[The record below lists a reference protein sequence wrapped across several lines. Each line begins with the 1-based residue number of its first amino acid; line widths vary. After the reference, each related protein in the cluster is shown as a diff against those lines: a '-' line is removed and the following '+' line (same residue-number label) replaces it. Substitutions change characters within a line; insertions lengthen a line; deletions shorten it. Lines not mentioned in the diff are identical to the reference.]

1 MNFED
6 LSQFSCAVEFASEEN
21 SRAEA
26 ADVRAV
32 DVPPPVYP
40 KRNVVMTLA
49 PATDQKIDITIT
61 GNCKPFATGFMAK
74 RIPCKSLKRNTH
86 DAYYEKFYVLHDY
99 KVDTEANV
107 DFVLNEL
114 ISDVL
119 KNVPIALRVEG
130 EYTGKIAD
138 FRARLEALPN
148 MYIFG

>member
-1 MNFED
+1 
-6 LSQFSCAVEFASEEN
+6 
-21 SRAEA
+21 
-26 ADVRAV
+26 
-32 DVPPPVYP
+32 
-40 KRNVVMTLA
+40 
-49 PATDQKIDITIT
+49 
-61 GNCKPFATGFMAK
+61 MAK

-119 KNVPIALRVEG
+119 KDVPVALRVEG
-130 EYTGKIAD
+130 DFTCKIAD